1 MILNNMIKIK
11 KFKSKILFK
20 INKLIKEVLK
30 KKLILLMK
38 LKINYN
44 RRIN

>member
-1 MILNNMIKIK
+1 MILNIMIKIK

-30 KKLILLMK
+30 KKTNPFDEIKNK
-38 LKINYN
+38 L
-44 RRIN
+44 